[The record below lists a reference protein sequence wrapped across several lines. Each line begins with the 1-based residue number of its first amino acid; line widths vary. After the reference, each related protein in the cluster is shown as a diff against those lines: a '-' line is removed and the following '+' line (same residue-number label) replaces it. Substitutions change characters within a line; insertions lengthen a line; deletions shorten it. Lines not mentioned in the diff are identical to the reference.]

1 MKEINRIK
9 KYREFKEILNL
20 RKFKRNEIFA
30 VYSRDNEYKH
40 ARVGILVT
48 KKNIEKHKIVM
59 VFFDFKK
66 KCDKED
72 QLGLKDVKFDLI
84 DLSEGIESYDK
95 HYYLIACDINKE
107 IDFEL
112 SYGTFKVLNTI

>member
-30 VYSRDNEYKH
+30 VYFRDNEYKH

-48 KKNIEKHKIVM
+48 KKNGNAVTKRQVRSIIDESLDYQNVSKDFVVVISKKYDVM
-59 VFFDFKK
+59 NFKRNSELLTQIINSF
-66 KCDKED
+66 KE
-72 QLGLKDVKFDLI
+72 
-84 DLSEGIESYDK
+84 
-95 HYYLIACDINKE
+95 N
-107 IDFEL
+107 
-112 SYGTFKVLNTI
+112 